1 MSDTCPVCYNDLT
14 IKNVMN
20 LKCNH
25 QLCRN
30 CYYNWTDEQGK
41 NTCPCCRD
49 ILYKKGISER
59 LMQVRKLRYQVQ
71 DLEYKKDDMQLT
83 VDGLREDRDYLI
95 HESVEYNKRV
105 KLIKEKKRELENDL
119 DCIEYDIYEKKNYA
133 SKINVHLLP
142 KNKTTDSFE
151 LAKHFRGVAKK
162 LDKRYDNETKEHY
175 TTVVKSFN
183 YISKKNNKDIKKIL
197 KKSVKAKIKVKGKRK
212 KVYVSEEED
221 EDMCI
226 YELFK
231 NDIEEYEEY
240 EDIDWTFDSNV
251 FSDSDI
257 SEMPELEDVET
268 TFSEDELEY
277 DRAALNVQYSI
288 RHHTPAYNVDNM
300 WNMWSRRVRNIED
313 V

>member
-1 MSDTCPVCYNDLT
+1 
-14 IKNVMN
+14 MN
-20 LKCNH
+20 CISLIN
-25 QLCRN
+25 
-30 CYYNWTDEQGK
+30 GK
-41 NTCPCCRD
+41 FKDQISVHDRGLFYGDGFFETMLWKKLGKEEENENIIEYWKQHFER
-49 ILYKKGISER
+49 LKKGCD
-59 LMQVRKLRYQVQ
+59 LM
-71 DLEYKKDDMQLT
+71 
-83 VDGLREDRDYLI
+83 
-95 HESVEYNKRV
+95 
-105 KLIKEKKRELENDL
+105 
-119 DCIEYDIYEKKNYA
+119 
-133 SKINVHLLP
+133 KINIP
-142 KNKTTDSFE
+142 QE
-151 LAKHFRGVAKK
+151 
-162 LDKRYDNETKEHY
+162 KE
-175 TTVVKSFN
+175 F
-183 YISKKNNKDIKKIL
+183 IGDIKKIL

-231 NDIEEYEEY
+231 NDIEEYE
-240 EDIDWTFDSNV
+240 DIDWTVDSNI

-300 WNMWSRRVRNIED
+300 WNSWYRRVRNIED